1 MRVFKRTEGVSTTN
15 ITARLLSI
23 CDGDEQKEE
32 NKAPPVQK
40 FLQTTWRINNFSNH
54 RAPTKDDTIVYIQG
68 SWDILHHGH
77 LRRLELAKQQGTFL
91 YVGIWDDEMTR
102 YYKGSAYP
110 VVSLQER
117 VLMTLACKHVDEVVI
132 GAPYVITKDLIQCLN
147 IKKVIHI
154 VDTAEDT
161 PKKEFADVDQFS
173 EVREIL
179 KDGFV

>member
-1 MRVFKRTEGVSTTN
+1 M
-15 ITARLLSI
+15 
-23 CDGDEQKEE
+23 
-32 NKAPPVQK
+32 
-40 FLQTTWRINNFSNH
+40 
-54 RAPTKDDTIVYIQG
+54 
-68 SWDILHHGH
+68 HHGH

-102 YYKGSAYP
+102 YYKGSAHP

-179 KDGFV
+179 KDGLVEVSVNDPFYDLTVEKIAQRVKDNEEALKAKVNKKQTSQNNYESKKYTEGFIYEK